1 MQHTYRTLAQ
11 IEADFRQQLI
21 NLHSYAS
28 KIGEADSNRLV
39 NLCAM
44 NQLRTKLSTLDIEQR
59 ASDILDLVMTQTDDN
74 TINQTRL
81 ETELQELN
89 VLINAVLQG
98 LREHLDE
105 TARYLSSAP
114 LFEHRVKNACLHT
127 NLDIDGTREHI
138 RILATH
144 IAEDLCK
151 EAKKVDIRAQA
162 CANAIRPQVC

>member
-1 MQHTYRTLAQ
+1 M
-11 IEADFRQQLI
+11 
-21 NLHSYAS
+21 
-28 KIGEADSNRLV
+28 
-39 NLCAM
+39 
-44 NQLRTKLSTLDIEQR
+44 DIEQR

-74 TINQTRL
+74 TINQARL

-89 VLINAVLQG
+89 VLINSVLQG

-114 LFEHRVKNACLHT
+114 LFEHRVEDVQLHT
-127 NLDIDGTREHI
+127 NLDVDRTREHI

-151 EAKKVDIRAQA
+151 EAKKVDIYAQA